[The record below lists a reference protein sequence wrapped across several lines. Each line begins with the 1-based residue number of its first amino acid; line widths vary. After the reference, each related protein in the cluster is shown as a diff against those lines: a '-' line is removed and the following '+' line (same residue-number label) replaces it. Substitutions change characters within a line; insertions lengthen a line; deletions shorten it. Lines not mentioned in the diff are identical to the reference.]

1 VQYLKT
7 SIKNQYDN
15 PGNLLDEYYYEQ
27 DNKNKINQK
36 VASLIKS
43 MNTKIERDRK
53 KVEKQRN
60 ELLNAEDR
68 DKYKIYGDLILA
80 NLYKVPENHKLTVIN
95 YYDPEQKEITIPL
108 DPRLNL
114 SQNSQK
120 FFKKYNKLKKAV
132 EELQKLIE
140 ISLNEIQYLEN
151 ILYSIEAC
159 ETTDDLDE
167 IYNELISEGIM
178 KKKSKVKKEKEFKP
192 EFMTFISSGNHEIL
206 VGKNNLQND
215 MLTFKVGKKDDYW
228 FHAKSI
234 PGSHVIIRTNGD
246 ELTDDEYVEAA
257 RIAAYYSKGKN
268 SSSVEIDYTK
278 KSNLKKP
285 PNAKPGFVIYDTNY
299 SMMVEPSIEGIKI
312 KQ

>member
-1 VQYLKT
+1 
-7 SIKNQYDN
+7 
-15 PGNLLDEYYYEQ
+15 
-27 DNKNKINQK
+27 
-36 VASLIKS
+36 
-43 MNTKIERDRK
+43 
-53 KVEKQRN
+53 
-60 ELLNAEDR
+60 
-68 DKYKIYGDLILA
+68 
-80 NLYKVPENHKLTVIN
+80 
-95 YYDPEQKEITIPL
+95 
-108 DPRLNL
+108 
-114 SQNSQK
+114 
-120 FFKKYNKLKKAV
+120 
-132 EELQKLIE
+132 
-140 ISLNEIQYLEN
+140 
-151 ILYSIEAC
+151 LYSIEAC

-299 SMMVEPSIEGIKI
+299 SMMVSPSIAGIKI